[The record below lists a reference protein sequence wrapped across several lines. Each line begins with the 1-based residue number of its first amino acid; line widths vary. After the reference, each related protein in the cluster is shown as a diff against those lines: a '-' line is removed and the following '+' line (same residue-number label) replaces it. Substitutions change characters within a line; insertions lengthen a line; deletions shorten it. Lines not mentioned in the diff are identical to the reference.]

1 MRLHHERRGAD
12 AVAEETHAF
21 HQRAVGHAG
30 CGKHDVRPRGELL
43 RAIDSRDVCDPHRM
57 TALLMLRAVHDE
69 PRVDLATETA
79 HRGSGKHAFRRTTSA
94 HYRVHAAADDGGGDA
109 GGQITI
115 ADQPDTCA
123 RRTNLVD
130 QLGMAWPVQHDD
142 NKILD

>member
-1 MRLHHERRGAD
+1 MSSPVVHAALEPDLRGRSLGVDVNAVDEANPVRMRLHHERRGAD

-21 HQRAVGHAG
+21 HQRAVGPAG

-79 HRGSGKHAFRRTTSA
+79 HRGSGKHAFRRTTGA

-109 GGQITI
+109 GGQI
-115 ADQPDTCA
+115 
-123 RRTNLVD
+123 
-130 QLGMAWPVQHDD
+130 
-142 NKILD
+142 